1 MEIGKKILTEKY
13 WRSKPRKRIKDSI
26 PSEKIL
32 QVIVNGFKVANI
44 SCSPGKEK
52 ELAIGF
58 LVSEGFIENFDWI
71 KKIDRH
77 EGQKNFFLQKISV
90 ETKKDNIRISGNY
103 YIGSG
108 CGSLAN
114 LIEINELSKL
124 EGNSS
129 LLPAV
134 IFGLSNYVKK
144 YQVNKKKY
152 GGFHAAA
159 LFDFKGKLIC
169 IYEDIGR
176 HNCLDKIFGHSLLN
190 GIGMDKKIVYTSGRI
205 AIDIIK
211 KVAKMRLPV
220 IITNSSITHKA
231 AKLAES
237 LNITAIG
244 YARGKRFNVYSGF
257 ERITNS

>member
-1 MEIGKKILTEKY
+1 MEIGKEILAEKH
-13 WRSKPRKRIKDSI
+13 WRSKSRERTKDSI

-58 LVSEGFIENFDWI
+58 LASEGFIENFDWI
-71 KKIDRH
+71 KKIEEH
-77 EGQKNFFLQKISV
+77 ERQKDFLQKISI
-90 ETKKDNIRISGNY
+90 ETKKDNIRISSNY
-103 YIGSG
+103 YISSG
-108 CGSLAN
+108 CGSLTN

-124 EGNSS
+124 EANSS
-129 LLPAV
+129 FLPAV
-134 IFGLSNYVKK
+134 IFELSNCVKK

-190 GIGMDKKIVYTSGRI
+190 GIGMDKKIVYTSGRV